1 MHCMECIAA
10 LLQPYFSRQSR
21 PTVTLVSSGCCMFL
35 ACVPVVACN
44 SPPPSPCEEH
54 VMRQPGSVHIARPAC
69 LAFPHR
75 RRLKIYGTAIA
86 TTRRTPDTAG
96 HGGPDGG
103 ADHAARHAAGAPPMD
118 VRGDDSP
125 LAAGLHGLL
134 GPGSATPNG
143 IRPWQ
148 GRHKRCIRRQS
159 DHGKRLRRRNRGGT
173 RREPATTSRPE
184 SGAAAGHAPQRGTP
198 SLAHRGKTMATAV
211 FHGCAHRIDATRRG
225 PSGPATAGA
234 ARAGC
239 RNHGIGQIRIA
250 AKLVPWPHA
259 TRRTVCSS
267 CFSTSKAVRR
277 SARSNGYRTAWA
289 AYATSICSMRS
300 AHCMRWSLN

>member
-1 MHCMECIAA
+1 
-10 LLQPYFSRQSR
+10 
-21 PTVTLVSSGCCMFL
+21 
-35 ACVPVVACN
+35 
-44 SPPPSPCEEH
+44 
-54 VMRQPGSVHIARPAC
+54 MRQPGSVHIARPAC

-75 RRLKIYGTAIA
+75 CRLKIYGTAIA

-143 IRPWQ
+143 IRPRQ
-148 GRHKRCIRRQS
+148 GPHKRCIRRQS

-173 RREPATTSRPE
+173 HREPATTSRPE

-211 FHGCAHRIDATRRG
+211 FHGRAHRIDATRRG
-225 PSGPATAGA
+225 PSGPATAGT

-250 AKLVPWPHA
+250 AKLVPRPG
-259 TRRTVCSS
+259 RTQPAEPS
-267 CFSTSKAVRR
+267 AVRVSR
-277 SARSNGYRTAWA
+277 LQRRYGIPPARTATALRGQRMRPRPA
-289 AYATSICSMRS
+289 ACGPRTACVG
-300 AHCMRWSLN
+300 A